1 MPTLHPAR
9 LGLALA
15 VALLAAGAPLTGAAA
30 KPRPPQVLTPPPP
43 PTPPTPGVGLAAQF
57 VRDAAAYED
66 YVHAA
71 GVTPPD
77 FTSVADVDG
86 TLHTA
91 AAYEPGQL
99 RHGAVAYAAIE
110 ALDDAA
116 FVDEVRRATPT
127 PQARYALVARI
138 YANPANALDF
148 PDGPAAAGLAKAA
161 LADGGMHL
169 FAVGN
174 AAIAESYSM
183 QHQAWTQ
190 VFAPDRDGRVAMVR
204 TTSSQQRTPSSDE
217 LGALER
223 EMVSGPATPP
233 PATDAG
239 PYSPLVVRAVALAA
253 LAAAGQA
260 SDEQAANLG
269 WLTDDYFM
277 DHCLSQSKLA
287 TYECLAVARP
297 SYENVFCLGQYALKD
312 TGTCVVR
319 AAGSAVPLE
328 IAVFPPPHIPPAHI
342 APRHATT
349 TATTHRRR

>member
-9 LGLALA
+9 LGLAIA
-15 VALLAAGAPLTGAAA
+15 IALLSAGAALTGAEA
-30 KPRPPQVLTPPPP
+30 KPRPPTTINPPPP
-43 PTPPTPGVGLAAQF
+43 PTPPTPGVGLAGTF

-71 GVTPPD
+71 AAMSPD

-86 TLHTA
+86 SLRTA
-91 AAYEPGQL
+91 ASFEPGQL

-116 FVDEVRRATPT
+116 FVAEVRRATPT

-148 PDGPAAAGLAKAA
+148 PDAAGAAGLAKAA

-169 FAVGN
+169 FAQGN
-174 AAIAESYSM
+174 AVISESYSM

-190 VFAPDRDGRVAMVR
+190 AFAPDRDGRVNMVR
-204 TTSSQQRTPSSDE
+204 NTSAQQRIPSSDE

-223 EMVSGPATPP
+223 EMVTGPTTPP
-233 PATDAG
+233 PAPADA
-239 PYSPLVVRAVALAA
+239 PFSPLVVRAVALAA

-260 SDEQAANLG
+260 GDQQAPNLG

-297 SYENVFCLGQYALKD
+297 SYENAFCLGQYALKD

-328 IAVFPPPHIPPAHI
+328 ITVFPPPHIPPAHL
-342 APRHATT
+342 APHRPTT
-349 TATTHRRR
+349 TTHRRR